1 MAEVIVLRTNYYDN
15 TLDKMV
21 RGLKAQTSRRVIAVV
36 DSRTGPIEVPDDISK
51 IVLDPVALGLYAHPE
66 YGWRCGDYALY
77 AALQAV
83 PDISDL
89 WLIEP
94 DVRIH
99 SSNTKAFFDGMEVT
113 KGADFVT
120 AWFVMAS
127 AEWQWYNR
135 YRRSCSIHTIA

>member
-83 PDISDL
+83 PDISDF
-89 WLIEP
+89 
-94 DVRIH
+94 V
-99 SSNTKAFFDGMEVT
+99 
-113 KGADFVT
+113 ADRTGRAYSFEQYKSLFR
-120 AWFVMAS
+120 WNGGN
-127 AEWQWYNR
+127 E
-135 YRRSCSIHTIA
+135 RR